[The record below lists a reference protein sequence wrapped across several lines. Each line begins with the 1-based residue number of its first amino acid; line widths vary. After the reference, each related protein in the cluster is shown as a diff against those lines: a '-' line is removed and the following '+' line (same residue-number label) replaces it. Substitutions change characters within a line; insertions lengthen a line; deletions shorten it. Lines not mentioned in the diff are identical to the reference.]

1 MSVTIH
7 LCNETSAWQYLVPAL
22 FNFTETPDFSWEV
35 CRYAEGYLDADKV
48 LLRENEDVFSFIPP
62 GCERY
67 ATKWLKLH
75 GAPSSE
81 IAVYCWGITEES
93 PLKSIPFIRLPILR
107 EDLNGFL
114 LHLKSVH
121 TRRSLRSLLNE
132 RAVHPRDRIMLREI
146 LSEKLT
152 ASLGKQ
158 LAAAA
163 LLQPQPSL
171 EANQEEEE
179 RSIDAHEED
188 ESIEE
193 ETGDLWGTNSP
204 TVANESLSSEAPIV
218 QVARPQLVPKASI
231 VYEPAEDHQPVIAE
245 DSGNYP
251 LEEIH
256 GDFTESEHCPHWSVS
271 FSDNLHLPLLNH
283 IDQWGCITEVEV
295 IQMLGSSRAARNF
308 AVKLDQYA
316 KLLPFEIKVQPSA
329 TGNRYMKTNN

>member
-1 MSVTIH
+1 
-7 LCNETSAWQYLVPAL
+7 
-22 FNFTETPDFSWEV
+22 
-35 CRYAEGYLDADKV
+35 
-48 LLRENEDVFSFIPP
+48 
-62 GCERY
+62 
-67 ATKWLKLH
+67 
-75 GAPSSE
+75 
-81 IAVYCWGITEES
+81 
-93 PLKSIPFIRLPILR
+93 
-107 EDLNGFL
+107 
-114 LHLKSVH
+114 
-121 TRRSLRSLLNE
+121 
-132 RAVHPRDRIMLREI
+132 
-146 LSEKLT
+146 
-152 ASLGKQ
+152 

-179 RSIDAHEED
+179 RSIDEYED

-193 ETGDLWGTNSP
+193 ETEDLWGADSP
-204 TVANESLSSEAPIV
+204 AVTDESLSSGVPTV
-218 QVARPQLVPKASI
+218 QVARPQLIPKASTAH
-231 VYEPAEDHQPVIAE
+231 EPAEDHQPVIAE

-271 FSDNLHLPLLNH
+271 FADNLHLPLLNH